1 MGSLATVQLLRKK
14 NPSEIT
20 KNLLKEISSKSSS
33 VSMGSLLSRAA
44 PKAAAASPPLTLTKL
59 LEEMAVKDDVSSKT
73 VDSVI
78 EDFPWSKEF
87 RDDLKADIYIA
98 ILRSSF
104 VALVV

>member
-1 MGSLATVQLLRKK
+1 MFQFQVRT
-14 NPSEIT
+14 
-20 KNLLKEISSKSSS
+20 
-33 VSMGSLLSRAA
+33 
-44 PKAAAASPPLTLTKL
+44 PPHS
-59 LEEMAVKDDVSSKT
+59 LEELLYDMQVKDDVSSKT

-98 ILRSSF
+98 ILRWSF